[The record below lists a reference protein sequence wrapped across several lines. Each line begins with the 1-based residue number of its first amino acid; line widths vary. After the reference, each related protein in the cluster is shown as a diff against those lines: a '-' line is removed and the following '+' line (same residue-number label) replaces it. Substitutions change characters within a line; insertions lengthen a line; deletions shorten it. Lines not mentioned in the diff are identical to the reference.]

1 MTEWKPIKINFFHEW
16 RLTKIKREDIYQYT
30 WMWNNAVFSQRH
42 LHDLIPF
49 NIIICITVSVMS
61 ELTNM

>member
-1 MTEWKPIKINFFHEW
+1 MDVEQCS
-16 RLTKIKREDIYQYT
+16 L
-30 WMWNNAVFSQRH
+30 SQRH